1 MRLLIKLVW
10 TMNSPSRRCSVSL
23 ASIMLGSVLMRCSVD
38 VFKFDPDYAAN
49 EEMYKELKT
58 EILGEESSEE
68 ESGAEGDDDD
78 DSEDEEVND
87 GISLCFL
94 FTP

>member
-1 MRLLIKLVW
+1 M
-10 TMNSPSRRCSVSL
+10 T
-23 ASIMLGSVLMRCSVD
+23 D

-49 EEMYKELKT
+49 EETYKELKT

-78 DSEDEEVND
+78 DSEEEEVND
-87 GISLCFL
+87 GISWSRFL
-94 FTP
+94 TTTKNDLLTV